1 MGWNA
6 SDQIG
11 RYEVRGQLG
20 AGGFAT
26 VLLAYDPVLD
36 GSVAIKVLADNLSLD
51 PDVRARFIQEA
62 RVLRGLRSER
72 LVTVYDIGELPSG
85 QPYLVMELARRGT
98 LGARLDQARARGLAP
113 GLAEIS
119 RVVDDLAAALRV
131 VHAAGVVHRDLKPS
145 NLLLQGD
152 GDGPD
157 DPADLMLA
165 DESLMLGDFG
175 MAKVLGADSL
185 QLTMQGGTLGYMA
198 PEQLRPFHPID
209 QRADLYAATTL
220 VVELLTGRVPPRP
233 DPGHTDGLDEILSG
247 LACGPQLAPTLRHGL
262 AFEPER
268 RFPSI
273 DAWHDALRTALEHA
287 AAVAATSSPPP
298 APIDGGWA
306 DHPTTFLP
314 ATQLGGPVAD
324 APPALAPREP
334 VPADVRRRRRRTR
347 LALVVVAAA
356 GLVAVLLTRLD
367 PPPGASI
374 VGPGQ
379 LTVGDVGAFVTDA
392 EPGDEVEWDGPGD
405 EPGTDSV
412 LQVRPTS
419 PGRLRIKAEV
429 RPSDGPTRVGHI
441 TVDVVADEDGATDI
455 AGPTLLAVGRTG
467 TLTATVPPGA
477 TPVWVWDEREH
488 TGDRLTLQPTSSGVL
503 LVELR
508 ATDGDGDVHRAH
520 HTVTVV
526 DQ

>member
-98 LGARLDQARARGLAP
+98 LGSRLDQARARGLAP
-113 GLAEIS
+113 RLDDVS

-145 NLLLQGD
+145 NLLLQGE

-157 DPADLMLA
+157 EPTDLMLA

-220 VVELLTGRVPPRP
+220 VVELLSGRVPPRP
-233 DPGHTDGLDEILSG
+233 EPGHTDGLDEILTG
-247 LACGPQLAPTLRHGL
+247 MACDAQLASALRHGL
-262 AFEPER
+262 AFDPER

-273 DAWHDALRTALEHA
+273 DAWHDALRTSLEQAATTAL
-287 AAVAATSSPPP
+287 AAVSPPVP
-298 APIDGGWA
+298 VDSGWA
-306 DHPTTFLP
+306 DHATTFLP
-314 ATQLGGPVAD
+314 VTQVGGPVTD
-324 APPALAPREP
+324 QPPGPTA
-334 VPADVRRRRRRTR
+334 RRTGRTR
-347 LALVVVAAA
+347 LALTVAAA
-356 GLVAVLLTRLD
+356 IGLVAVLLTRFD
-367 PPPGASI
+367 SPPDAAI
-374 VGPGQ
+374 VGPDK

-405 EPGTDSV
+405 APTSDAV

-419 PGRLRIKAEV
+419 PGSLRISAEV
-429 RPSDGPTRVGHI
+429 RPADGPTRVGHI
-441 TVDVVADEDGATDI
+441 TVEVVADEDDATEI
-455 AGPTLLAVGRTG
+455 AGPALLIVGRTG
-467 TLTATVPPGA
+467 TLTATVPSGT
-477 TPVWVWDEREH
+477 TPLWIDWDGREH
-488 TGDRLTLQPTSSGVL
+488 TGDRLTLQPKSAGVL
-503 LVELR
+503 HVELR
-508 ATDGDGDVHRAH
+508 ATDGDGETHRAR

-526 DQ
+526 DE